1 MWVNSA
7 MEKKDDE
14 IKKYMLAV
22 SENPTGMAQTMTDNV
37 NFGGKLA
44 LLGVVVGILYGVS
57 TKSSIFV
64 SGAVGGFIGGGTAY
78 LIRSIK
84 K

>member
-1 MWVNSA
+1 
-7 MEKKDDE
+7 MEEKDDE

-22 SENPTGMAQTMTDNV
+22 TQDPSGMATTMTDNV

-44 LLGVVVGILYGVS
+44 LFGIVIGVIYGVS
-57 TKSSIFV
+57 TKKSIFV
-64 SGAVGGFIGGGTAY
+64 CGSVGGFIGGGTAY

>member
-1 MWVNSA
+1 
-7 MEKKDDE
+7 MEMQDE
-14 IKKYMLAV
+14 EMKKYMLAV

>member
-1 MWVNSA
+1 MD
-7 MEKKDDE
+7 ERDDE

-22 SENPTGMAQTMTDNV
+22 SQDPSEMAMTMTENV

-44 LLGVVVGILYGVS
+44 LFGIVIGVIYGFA
-57 TKSSIFV
+57 TKRSIFV

-78 LIRSIK
+78 LIRSLK

>member
-1 MWVNSA
+1 MQD
-7 MEKKDDE
+7 EE

-44 LLGVVVGILYGVS
+44 LLGIVLGIIYGIS

>member
-1 MWVNSA
+1 MQD
-7 MEKKDDE
+7 EE

-44 LLGVVVGILYGVS
+44 LLGIVVGIIYGIS

>member
-1 MWVNSA
+1 
-7 MEKKDDE
+7 MEMQDE
-14 IKKYMLAV
+14 EIQKYMFAV

-44 LLGVVVGILYGVS
+44 LFGIVVGIIYGIS

>member
-1 MWVNSA
+1 
-7 MEKKDDE
+7 MEMQDEE
-14 IKKYMLAV
+14 IKKYMFAV
-22 SENPTGMAQTMTDNV
+22 SENPTGMAQTMTDSV

-44 LLGVVVGILYGVS
+44 LLGIVVGAIYGIA

-64 SGAVGGFIGGGTAY
+64 SGAVGGFFGGGTAY
-78 LIRSIK
+78 LIKSIK

>member
-1 MWVNSA
+1 
-7 MEKKDDE
+7 MEVQDEE

-22 SENPTGMAQTMTDNV
+22 SENPTVMAQTMTDNV

-44 LLGVVVGILYGVS
+44 LWGIVVGIIYGIS

>member
-1 MWVNSA
+1 
-7 MEKKDDE
+7 MEMQDEE

-44 LLGVVVGILYGVS
+44 LLGIVVGIIYGIS

>member
-1 MWVNSA
+1 
-7 MEKKDDE
+7 MEVQDEE

-22 SENPTGMAQTMTDNV
+22 SENPTVMAQTMTDNV

-44 LLGVVVGILYGVS
+44 LWGIVVGIIYGIS
-57 TKSSIFV
+57 TKSSIFM
-64 SGAVGGFIGGGTAY
+64 SGAIGGFIGGGTAY

>member
-1 MWVNSA
+1 MD
-7 MEKKDDE
+7 MQDEE

-44 LLGVVVGILYGVS
+44 LLGIVVGIIYGIS

>member
-1 MWVNSA
+1 
-7 MEKKDDE
+7 MEMQDE
-14 IKKYMLAV
+14 EMKKYMLAV

-44 LLGVVVGILYGVS
+44 LLGIVVGIIYGIS

>member
-1 MWVNSA
+1 MD
-7 MEKKDDE
+7 EKEDE

-22 SENPTGMAQTMTDNV
+22 SQDPSAMAMNMTDNV

-44 LLGVVVGILYGVS
+44 LLGVVVGIIYGVS

-78 LIRSIK
+78 LIRSLK

>member
-1 MWVNSA
+1 MRD
-7 MEKKDDE
+7 EE

-44 LLGVVVGILYGVS
+44 LLGIVVGIIYGIS

>member
-1 MWVNSA
+1 
-7 MEKKDDE
+7 MEMQDE
-14 IKKYMLAV
+14 EIQKYMLAV

-44 LLGVVVGILYGVS
+44 LFGIVVGIIYGIS

>member
-1 MWVNSA
+1 

>member
-1 MWVNSA
+1 

-22 SENPTGMAQTMTDNV
+22 SQDPSGMAMSITESVD
-37 NFGGKLA
+37 FGGKLA
-44 LLGVVVGILYGVS
+44 LLGVVVGIIYGVS

>member
-1 MWVNSA
+1 MQ
-7 MEKKDDE
+7 DDE

-44 LLGVVVGILYGVS
+44 LLGIVVGIIYGIS